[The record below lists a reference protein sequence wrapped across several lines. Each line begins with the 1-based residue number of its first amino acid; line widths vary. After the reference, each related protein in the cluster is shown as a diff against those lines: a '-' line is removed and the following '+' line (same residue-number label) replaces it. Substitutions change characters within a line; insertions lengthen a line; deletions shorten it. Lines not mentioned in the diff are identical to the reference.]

1 MITMWYRNINMLSIA
16 YAFLPQLR
24 SRLTLTGRA
33 FLRNPWAFGERD
45 THSFVVTHTRIL
57 SSTRSITPLDLPSLR
72 AEPSPS
78 AVPSA
83 TALSFGDTF
92 SPGTFSARS
101 HSTSELLRT
110 LEMVAASKPT
120 YWLSKQ
126 LHILF
131 HLTSTWGPSLVV
143 WVVSLLTLHLITHC
157 LTPKRNSFALG
168 V

>member
-1 MITMWYRNINMLSIA
+1 MITRWYRNINLLSIA
-16 YAFLPQLR
+16 YAFRPQLR
-24 SRLTLTGRA
+24 SRLTLSGRA
-33 FLRNPWAFGERD
+33 FLSNPWAFGERD
-45 THSFVVTHTRIL
+45 SHSFCGFPTVLL
-57 SSTRSITPLDLPSLR
+57 SSPRSLSPHDLTSLR
-72 AEPSPS
+72 ADRSPT
-78 AVPSA
+78 AVA
-83 TALSFGDTF
+83 VGTAHSFGDTF

-101 HSTSELLRT
+101 HSTTELLRS